1 MRSERKCSIS
11 DLLWPDPS
19 IPKGESEKFVFI
31 ENNNIFEGKKYTA
44 FLVFICGKPTG
55 QNTAGSF
62 LINFTCHAIKRR
74 RHSIERDV
82 DLHVVIEKKMQ
93 ILFDW
98 SKRIIIEIC
107 R

>member
-1 MRSERKCSIS
+1 MK
-11 DLLWPDPS
+11 
-19 IPKGESEKFVFI
+19 I
-31 ENNNIFEGKKYTA
+31 EAFASRFPGIFLSRE
-44 FLVFICGKPTG
+44 ICRKPTG

-62 LINFTCHAIKRR
+62 LINFTSHAIKRR

-93 ILFDW
+93 ILFDR

>member
-1 MRSERKCSIS
+1 MK
-11 DLLWPDPS
+11 
-19 IPKGESEKFVFI
+19 I
-31 ENNNIFEGKKYTA
+31 EAFASRFPGIFLSRE
-44 FLVFICGKPTG
+44 ICRKPTG

-62 LINFTCHAIKRR
+62 LINFTSHAIKRR

-93 ILFDW
+93 ILFDR
-98 SKRIIIEIC
+98 SKRIIIEIY